1 MLHVPWSGEVHAMSP
16 MVPDPHPIN
25 KATFGAGC
33 FWGVEAA
40 FRRVPGVIGTAVGYM
55 GGAFDHPAYPDVCTG
70 STGHAEVVQLEFD
83 PGKVSYEHLLDVFW
97 NIHDPTTP
105 DRQGVDIGSQYRS
118 AIFYHSPDQKVAA
131 EKSRE
136 QANRSGR
143 FRRQIVTEITPAL
156 VFWRAEEYH
165 QRYHEKHGG
174 SGCGIHNSPDI
185 S

>member
-1 MLHVPWSGEVHAMSP
+1 MLHVPWSGEVHAMSSIP
-16 MVPDPHPIN
+16 PVPHPIQ

-40 FRRVPGVIGTAVGYM
+40 FRRVPGVTGTAVGYM
-55 GGAFDHPAYPDVCTG
+55 GGAFDHPAYHDVCTG
-70 STGHAEVVQLEFD
+70 STGHAEVVQLAFD

-131 EKSRE
+131 EKSWE

-165 QRYHEKHGG
+165 QQYHEKHGG

>member
-1 MLHVPWSGEVHAMSP
+1 MLHVPWSGEVYAMSSIP
-16 MVPDPHPIN
+16 PAPHPIQ

-40 FRRVPGVIGTAVGYM
+40 FRRVPGVTGTAVGYM
-55 GGAFDHPAYPDVCTG
+55 GGAFDHPAYHDVCTG
-70 STGHAEVVQLEFD
+70 STGHAEVVQVAFD

-118 AIFYHSPDQKVAA
+118 VIFYHSPDQKVAA

-165 QRYHEKHGG
+165 QQYHEKHGG
-174 SGCGIHNSPDI
+174 SGCGIHNSRDI